1 MKLLQRMPASHWS
14 STPLA
19 RIVSPMQKFIGQEA
33 SSGVILLA
41 MTLIA
46 LLLANSPL
54 AADYFAI
61 LETEVGISIG
71 TFELHESVL
80 HWINDGLM
88 VIFFFV
94 VGLEIKRELIV
105 GELASL
111 RAASLPIIA
120 ACGGVIM
127 PATIYTLFNAGGSGA
142 HGWAVPTATDIA
154 FAIGCMALLGSR
166 VPFGLKIFLT
176 AVAIVDDLIAV
187 LVIALFYTSEL
198 NLSALGIGLAF
209 WLVLLAANMYG
220 IRNRIVYASIGVLIW
235 LTFLRSGVHATIAG
249 VLIAFT
255 VPSRYRID
263 APTFLERARSLL
275 AHFEQGNFAKTPM
288 LTDETQQGAVIEL
301 EELCEQVQAPLQK
314 FEHSLHGWVALL
326 IMPLF
331 ALANAGVPLAL
342 NTLSGETSWV
352 AIGVILGLVLGKPI
366 GLIGATWLTVRFGI
380 ADLPQGATWRHMI
393 GMGMLAG
400 IGFTMSLFIATL
412 GFSDATLLDTAKLSV
427 LIGSLISGTCGLLW
441 LSRMRPAS
449 ESA

>member
-1 MKLLQRMPASHWS
+1 
-14 STPLA
+14 
-19 RIVSPMQKFIGQEA
+19 
-33 SSGVILLA
+33 
-41 MTLIA
+41 
-46 LLLANSPL
+46 
-54 AADYFAI
+54 
-61 LETEVGISIG
+61 
-71 TFELHESVL
+71 
-80 HWINDGLM
+80 
-88 VIFFFV
+88 
-94 VGLEIKRELIV
+94 
-105 GELASL
+105 
-111 RAASLPIIA
+111 
-120 ACGGVIM
+120 
-127 PATIYTLFNAGGSGA
+127 
-142 HGWAVPTATDIA
+142 
-154 FAIGCMALLGSR
+154 LGSR

-380 ADLPQGATWRHMI
+380 ADLPQGATWRHMLGI
-393 GMGMLAG
+393 GMLAG

-412 GFSDATLLDTAKLSV
+412 GFSDVTMLDTAKLSV

-441 LSRMRPAS
+441 LGRMRPAP
-449 ESA
+449 ENA